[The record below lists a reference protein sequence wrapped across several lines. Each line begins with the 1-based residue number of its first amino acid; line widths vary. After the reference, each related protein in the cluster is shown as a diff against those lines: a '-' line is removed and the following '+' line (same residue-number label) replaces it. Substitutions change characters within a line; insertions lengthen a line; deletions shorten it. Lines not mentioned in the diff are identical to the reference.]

1 MRSAAI
7 FATLLVA
14 VGIDCYV
21 NGFVMP
27 SSSSRSAILI
37 SLGSNDKQLLRSS
50 ILPSAAASQSS
61 THLMMSALDSI
72 KGPVQSYVD
81 IWTPMFKTAQES
93 GLLPDF
99 ILHWGHGAAM
109 GSVLLSMG
117 VIGAYMGWQ
126 IRLGNGEEV
135 TPLTLGDTIRVAHP
149 KIIGGAFFF
158 FLLGGQGGLVLLDAQ
173 DKIIFESP
181 HAMTAVLSVVL
192 LACQAL
198 LPKLFAT
205 ENGALARNV
214 HAYLGT
220 ATMAV
225 LFAHMATGLNLGL
238 SF

>member
-1 MRSAAI
+1 
-7 FATLLVA
+7 L
-14 VGIDCYV
+14 
-21 NGFVMP
+21 
-27 SSSSRSAILI
+27 
-37 SLGSNDKQLLRSS
+37 
-50 ILPSAAASQSS
+50 
-61 THLMMSALDSI
+61 
-72 KGPVQSYVD
+72 
-81 IWTPMFKTAQES
+81 
-93 GLLPDF
+93 
-99 ILHWGHGAAM
+99 
-109 GSVLLSMG
+109 
-117 VIGAYMGWQ
+117 
-126 IRLGNGEEV
+126 LGNGEDV

-173 DKIIFESP
+173 DKNILESP

-225 LFAHMATGLNLGL
+225 LFAHMATGINLGL

>member
-1 MRSAAI
+1 
-7 FATLLVA
+7 
-14 VGIDCYV
+14 
-21 NGFVMP
+21 
-27 SSSSRSAILI
+27 
-37 SLGSNDKQLLRSS
+37 
-50 ILPSAAASQSS
+50 
-61 THLMMSALDSI
+61 
-72 KGPVQSYVD
+72 
-81 IWTPMFKTAQES
+81 
-93 GLLPDF
+93 
-99 ILHWGHGAAM
+99 
-109 GSVLLSMG
+109 MG

-126 IRLGNGEEV
+126 IRLGNGEDV
-135 TPLTLGDTIRVAHP
+135 TPLTLGETIREAHP

-173 DKIIFESP
+173 DKSILESP

-192 LACQAL
+192 LTAQAL